1 MYYYFM
7 WKMVEKSIVD
17 EAVEID
23 KVMTKSGHILFM
35 RKAALFLFLAGSSCF
50 VVGIG
55 GLALSAVGYGLLG
68 FSIGNLATVAAF
80 FVGMGI
86 VGIGAST
93 DISGRR

>member
-1 MYYYFM
+1 M
-7 WKMVEKSIVD
+7 WKRVEESIVD

-23 KVMTKSGHILFM
+23 KLMTKSGHILFM
-35 RKAALFLFLAGSSCF
+35 RRVALFLFLAGASCLT
-50 VVGIG
+50 VGIG

-68 FSIGNLATVAAF
+68 LSIGNLATVAAI
-80 FVGMGI
+80 FVGLGI